1 MTSGQRLGGARR
13 VRYTC
18 SPSPRAIHLARSY
31 QKSHARQR
39 VGLSGQAAQDLS
51 NHAKPDAS
59 QDREGLQLLKR
70 AKKPPGDVQIL
81 SSYSFVYEASVPPT
95 LQATEQRSARALVYT
110 RRSNNTHIVH
120 TQNQHYV
127 IGPKERCRYK
137 PSLQIL
143 QEYTERSASHTDPP
157 PGNKQIGNEQTKCR
171 RAPKENPHEQEEAPR
186 AGEKKK
192 KKTRHKT
199 ESCKKLSRH
208 PELGIERIHQT
219 ACFCPVLSD
228 RSLQLSGE
236 RALEAHGRSPASASD
251 AADYLSG
258 FLDVE
263 AWTGEQ
269 VLRP

>member
-1 MTSGQRLGGARR
+1 MGGARR

-95 LQATEQRSARALVYT
+95 FQATEQRSARALVYT

-127 IGPKERCRYK
+127 IGQKERCRYK

-143 QEYTERSASHTDPP
+143 QEHTELQQRIPHRSSPRKQTDRKRTNNMPSGPPKKIHT
-157 PGNKQIGNEQTKCR
+157 NRKKL
-171 RAPKENPHEQEEAPR
+171 APR
-186 AGEKKK
+186 AGKRKKD
-192 KKTRHKT
+192 T
-199 ESCKKLSRH
+199 
-208 PELGIERIHQT
+208 PQ
-219 ACFCPVLSD
+219 D
-228 RSLQLSGE
+228 
-236 RALEAHGRSPASASD
+236 
-251 AADYLSG
+251 
-258 FLDVE
+258 
-263 AWTGEQ
+263 
-269 VLRP
+269 